1 VDIAHKQ
8 FVPVAGDLVTSL
20 HKRGV
25 FKVLSISH
33 DGLTVAIQ
41 SFNISKQQLM
51 DQPIGGEDTKRTELQ
66 AKEYK
71 SLIYKGPGVFMN
83 WAMFAHFTHS

>member
-1 VDIAHKQ
+1 MR
-8 FVPVAGDLVTSL
+8 VALYFE
-20 HKRGV
+20 R
-25 FKVLSISH
+25 
-33 DGLTVAIQ
+33 
-41 SFNISKQQLM
+41 
-51 DQPIGGEDTKRTELQ
+51 LQ